1 VRQYVKTRYF
11 ETHKQRALLNDIFF
25 LAIQHVYKSLT
36 HIKSVC
42 QSALYSDIETN
53 PGPPFY
59 IDPTVTIKAPYSQG
73 SVSIFGETAGQQC
86 LGICLCALIY
96 NKRRPICL
104 PEDLI

>member
-11 ETHKQRALLNDIFF
+11 ETHKQRALLNHIFPGF
-25 LAIQHVYKSLT
+25 FLKLSFYPASDRQDLAIQHVYKSLT

-73 SVSIFGETAGQQC
+73 SVSIFGETMSRNVSVC
-86 LGICLCALIY
+86 SNI
-96 NKRRPICL
+96 
-104 PEDLI
+104 